1 MRILQITPQLP
12 YPPDS
17 GGRVANYHILKG
29 LAQRHTMTLITF
41 VTDETAPYVA
51 ALQPYCERIIP
62 IQGRTTYSAWGM
74 ASNLFST
81 TPYTIVKFFS
91 EDMWRAVREI
101 GHSGTID
108 LAHIDQLHMAQY
120 VHALPPELPVALR
133 QQNIESV
140 LMRRY
145 AERAA
150 NPMVR
155 AYATLQA
162 GRLYRYESGMA
173 PRFDLCT
180 TLTAVDA
187 GTLSR
192 MAPGARIEAVPAGV
206 DAGYFHPDAVAVSP
220 DPLRLVTT
228 GDYNWAPT
236 ADGLTHFVQN
246 IYPLIRRAV
255 PDVRFSVVGRCP
267 PASIRHGAEASG
279 IDVSGRVED
288 VRAEILR
295 ASVFVVPTRIGSG
308 IRLKILEAMALHRPV
323 VSTRIGCEGIEAEHG
338 VHLRVADEPDEFAAH
353 VVDLLRNP
361 LEGRRMTEAAGR
373 LVRERYA
380 WPALIERLSELYESA
395 LDERG
400 RRVGV

>member
-1 MRILQITPQLP
+1 MRILQITPQVP

-17 GGRVANYHILKG
+17 GGRAANYHILKG

-41 VTDETAPYVA
+41 VTDETASYVA

-62 IQGRTTYSAWGM
+62 IQGRTAYTAWGM
-74 ASNLFST
+74 LSSLFST
-81 TPYTIVKFFS
+81 RPYTIVKFFS
-91 EDMWRAVREI
+91 EDMQRAVREI
-101 GHSGTID
+101 GYSGVID

-140 LMRRY
+140 VMRRY
-145 AERAA
+145 AEYAA
-150 NPMVR
+150 NPVIR
-155 AYATLQA
+155 TYAALQA
-162 GRLYRYESGMA
+162 RRLYGYEAVMA
-173 PRFDLCT
+173 RRFDLCT

-187 GTLSR
+187 RTLSR
-192 MAPGARIEAVPAGV
+192 MAPGARIETVPAGV
-206 DAGYFHPDAVAVSP
+206 DTGYFHPGAVAVSP
-220 DPLRLVTT
+220 EPLRLVTT
-228 GDYNWAPT
+228 GDYGWAPT
-236 ADGLTHFVQN
+236 ADGLIYFVQN

-279 IDVSGRVED
+279 IDVLGRVDD
-288 VRAEILR
+288 VRVEILR
-295 ASVFVVPTRIGSG
+295 AGVFVVPTRIGSG

-338 VHLRVADEPDEFAAH
+338 VHLRMADEPDEFAAH

-361 LEGRRMTEAAGR
+361 PEGRRMTEAAGR
-373 LVRERYA
+373 LVRDRYA
-380 WPALIERLSELYESA
+380 WPALIERLSGLYETL

-400 RRVGV
+400 RRLGG